1 MVLFVAFLGGALPVF
16 MKITMEVI
24 PPQTFIF
31 LRFIIAAIILVPL
44 FLYKKEKLIGKKQF
58 LFVAIFGYL
67 NILFASLGIHR
78 TSPVMSQMLYSV
90 VPIITAVFAHFFLKT
105 KLTKKRI
112 LGVVIGFV
120 GVLIIIIAPAIQKNQ
135 MSSGSLLG
143 NIIVSFAV
151 LSYSVYTITSKKIQ
165 KKNSSLT
172 VMTYLTFFI
181 LSIQIFIMPFEIN
194 NLDFISNITNK
205 TIIALLYV
213 GIIGTSLYHFLY
225 LNVIK
230 TAGPVTA
237 SLVLYLQPI
246 FSFIS
251 AFFLLGETISLSFI
265 IGSIFALSGAYITSS
280 NQN

>member
-1 MVLFVAFLGGALPVF
+1 
-16 MKITMEVI
+16 
-24 PPQTFIF
+24 
-31 LRFIIAAIILVPL
+31 
-44 FLYKKEKLIGKKQF
+44 
-58 LFVAIFGYL
+58 
-67 NILFASLGIHR
+67 
-78 TSPVMSQMLYSV
+78 
-90 VPIITAVFAHFFLKT
+90 
-105 KLTKKRI
+105 
-112 LGVVIGFV
+112 
-120 GVLIIIIAPAIQKNQ
+120 
-135 MSSGSLLG
+135 
-143 NIIVSFAV
+143 
-151 LSYSVYTITSKKIQ
+151 
-165 KKNSSLT
+165 
-172 VMTYLTFFI
+172 
-181 LSIQIFIMPFEIN
+181 MPFEIN